1 MRSAFWVM
9 TSLALVVLA
18 VAAVAYGA
26 VPLSFGEVG
35 AALVGRGEP
44 GKVAI
49 VRTLRLPRVALTLLV
64 GAGLGMS
71 GAALQGSLRNAL
83 AEPYLL
89 GVSGGAAVGAVL
101 AVAAGASSAA

>member
-9 TSLALVVLA
+9 TSIALVVLA

-35 AALVGRGEP
+35 AALLGRGEP
-44 GKVAI
+44 GKIAI
-49 VRTLRLPRVALTLLV
+49 VRTLRAPRVALALLV
-64 GAGLGMS
+64 GAGLGLA
-71 GAALQGSLRNAL
+71 GGALQGSLRNAL

-89 GVSGGAAVGAVL
+89 RVSRGAAGGAR
-101 AVAAGASSAA
+101 VAPGPGGSGP